1 MCNVNNRMLAL
12 RENKGQSIEVEER
25 RFGCITHSKKAQ
37 FKFHFSTSG
46 LKRKTRN
53 RIAAMGNT
61 IHYLQFPLLSLE
73 KQQCPEDG
81 ILFRTKNHVYLKELL
96 RKTTGNNL

>member
-1 MCNVNNRMLAL
+1 M
-12 RENKGQSIEVEER
+12 EER
-25 RFGCITHSKKAQ
+25 RFGSITHSKKAQ

-61 IHYLQFPLLSLE
+61 IHYFQFPLLSLE
-73 KQQCPEDG
+73 SSNVRQKTEYCLGQR
-81 ILFRTKNHVYLKELL
+81 IMYTLKNCYGRRLVTIYDALN
-96 RKTTGNNL
+96 KTMHFVNAV